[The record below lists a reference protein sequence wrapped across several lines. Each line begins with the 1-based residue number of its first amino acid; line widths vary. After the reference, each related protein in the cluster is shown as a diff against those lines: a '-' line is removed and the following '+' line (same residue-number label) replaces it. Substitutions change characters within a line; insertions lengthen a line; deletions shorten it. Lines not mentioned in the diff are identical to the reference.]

1 MPLTPRNEASVKCAI
16 LVNAVASLEPRRFTM
31 KVPGK
36 APLWVAG
43 ATLAAGFGVLVV
55 LSLLQ
60 PAPAH
65 LPGLWDFASA
75 TWGDGVA
82 LPLMAGSL
90 TYAVRALPPARREAM
105 LAVLAGLAGGG
116 LGVATQVS
124 WLSADTPR
132 LNWTL
137 PQPHHFTTAGW
148 YHAGFLV
155 AVSAVLAA
163 LWTVALWRAARAV
176 QLERRAEG
184 ALATALAAGV
194 SFVVFLALD
203 AHRAILP

>member
-1 MPLTPRNEASVKCAI
+1 
-16 LVNAVASLEPRRFTM
+16 M

-43 ATLAAGFGVLVV
+43 ATLAAGFGVLAV

-60 PAPAH
+60 PAPEH

-90 TYAVRALPPARREAM
+90 AYAVRALPPTRRD
-105 LAVLAGLAGGG
+105 AVLAAVAGLAGGG
-116 LGVATQVS
+116 MGVATQVS
-124 WLSADTPR
+124 WLSADAPR

-137 PQPHHFTTAGW
+137 PQPHHFTAAGW
-148 YHAGFLV
+148 YHAGFLIG
-155 AVSAVLAA
+155 VSAVLAA
-163 LWTVALWRAARAV
+163 LWTVGVCRAAFAV
-176 QLERRAEG
+176 QLEKRAVG

-194 SFVVFLALD
+194 SFVALLALD